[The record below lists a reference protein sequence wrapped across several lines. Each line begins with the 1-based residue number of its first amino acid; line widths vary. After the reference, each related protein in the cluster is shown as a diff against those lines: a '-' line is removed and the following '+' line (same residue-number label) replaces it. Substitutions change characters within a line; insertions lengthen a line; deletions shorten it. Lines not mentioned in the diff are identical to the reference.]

1 MRKANVI
8 KVANMTRGI
17 TILAALGGLALLT
30 AAQQPSTLGMASPGD
45 WELSGVPGAKTPV
58 RQCVADLAAL
68 AQFEH
73 RGKQCSRQVISDR
86 GNSTVIQYT
95 CAGADFGRTQIDVLT
110 PRSLRISTQGISD
123 GLPFNYVLQA
133 RRMGDCTKSASAS
146 RH

>member
-1 MRKANVI
+1 
-8 KVANMTRGI
+8 MTRLVL
-17 TILAALGGLALLT
+17 ILAAASGLFLLT
-30 AAQQPSTLGMASPGD
+30 AAQQPGALGMTSPGE
-45 WELSGVPGAKTPV
+45 WELTGVPGSKVPV
-58 RQCVADLAAL
+58 RQCVTDLATL

-73 RGKQCSRQVISDR
+73 RAQHCTAKTLSDQ
-86 GNSTVIQYT
+86 GNSTVIQYS

-133 RRMGDCTKSASAS
+133 RRVGDCAKSASSS